1 MAKRD
6 YYDILGVKKDAK
18 EQEIKS
24 AYRKLAKKY
33 HPDSNPND
41 KQAEQLFKEVSEAYN
56 VLSDKEKKRLYDKF
70 GHAAFDGSMGED
82 PEAFAKAREEYERAY
97 GGAGGARAWRT
108 YKSGQGRGGFGG
120 DAWQGRGGFGGFT
133 GTWHTGTKGGFD
145 GETGRSYGDFGG
157 SQGGFD
163 GEAWGF
169 DPEDIFG
176 SMFHGGFDAAE
187 DYVYEAPGSNDMVGD
202 VTISFRDAAL
212 GCEKVITLEAEK
224 RQTLAVKIPAGIEE
238 GQSIRLK
245 GKGRMGRSG
254 KPGDLMIKIHVM
266 EDQVFTRKGKDVYV
280 TEKIPYT
287 TAILGGEAEFQ
298 TLYGRVKCRV
308 PAGSQSG
315 TKMRLRGKGIAPAK
329 GKGERGDEYVTL
341 QITVPKNVSE
351 REKELLREL
360 QTISGRSA

>member
-18 EQEIKS
+18 AQEIKS

-41 KQAEQLFKEVSEAYN
+41 KKAEQLFKEITEAYN
-56 VLSDKEKKRLYDKF
+56 VLSDAEKKRLYDKF

-82 PEAFAKAREEYERAY
+82 PEAYAKAQEEYERR
-97 GGAGGARAWRT
+97 RAWGGNF
-108 YKSGQGRGGFGG
+108 SGGSRQGGFSGGFGG
-120 DAWQGRGGFGGFT
+120 R
-133 GTWHTGTKGGFD
+133 
-145 GETGRSYGDFGG
+145 
-157 SQGGFD
+157 QGGFSGSFGGQQGGFSGSFGGQQGGFHGGSFSD
-163 GEAWGF
+163 NFGNTRENWDF
-169 DPEDIFG
+169 DPEDLFG
-176 SMFHGGFDAAE
+176 SMFHGGFDAEE
-187 DYVYEAPGSNDMVGD
+187 DYVYEAPGCNDLVGD

-238 GQSIRLK
+238 GQSIRLR
-245 GKGRMGRSG
+245 GKGRIGRNG
-254 KPGDLMIKIHVM
+254 RAGDLMIKIHVM
-266 EDQVFTRKGKDVYV
+266 EDRVFTRKGKDVYV

-308 PAGSQSG
+308 PAGSQAG
-315 TKMRLRGKGIAPAK
+315 TKIKLRGKGVPAMK
-329 GKGERGDEYVTL
+329 GKGACGDEYVTL
-341 QITVPKNVSE
+341 QISVPKNVSE
-351 REKELLREL
+351 KEKELLKQLR
-360 QTISGRSA
+360 TISERTA